1 VLKSGY
7 GKFIAIVSIST
18 FVLAISPAN
27 AARQQ
32 SKIVLTVFAA
42 SSLSETFTEIV
53 RTFHRKNPGI
63 SIKFSFLASSV
74 LASQLAEGAPADV
87 FAAASQKDLTA
98 AGNSVL
104 SSRVFATNKVV
115 LVYPSRNANL
125 VTSFEDLNK
134 PSVKWIQ
141 CASSV
146 ACGAVTNSALAQL
159 GRLRSK
165 PVSFEPKV
173 ASVVSKL
180 LEGEVDAAFIYH
192 TDFVTNRKLL
202 REVPFPN
209 EINSSTKYPIA
220 LVAGGK
226 HKAESR
232 KFVDQVLSD
241 SGQKI
246 LRTAG
251 FGKPS

>member
-7 GKFIAIVSIST
+7 GKFIAIVSISS
-18 FVLAISPAN
+18 LALAGSPVHASK
-27 AARQQ
+27 QQ

-42 SSLSETFTEIV
+42 SSLSETFTEIG
-53 RTFHRKNPGI
+53 RIFHRKNPGI

-74 LASQLAEGAPADV
+74 LASQLVEGAPADV
-87 FAAASQKDLTA
+87 FAAASQKDMAA
-98 AGNSVL
+98 AGSSVL

-134 PSVKWIQ
+134 PEVKWIQ

-146 ACGAVTNSALAQL
+146 ACGAVTNSALSQL
-159 GRLRSK
+159 GRVRSK
-165 PVSFEPKV
+165 PVSYEPKV

-192 TDFVTNRKLL
+192 TDFVSNRKLL

-209 EINSSTKYPIA
+209 EINSSTKFPIA
-220 LVAGGK
+220 LVASGK

-232 KFVDQVLSD
+232 KFINEVLSG

-246 LRTAG
+246 LKTAG
-251 FGKPS
+251 FGKSS